1 MMAGELQKIH
11 IPGLVQRCCHYY
23 SHSMTCFALFSLMF
37 SGLPKIKGR
46 YTGSEMCTESLRQ
59 QLWIPVSF
67 FYRAK
72 GTVFFVI
79 SMWYR
84 IEHLQQDAGM
94 VAGAD
99 HILLPCLETYS
110 SKTEV
115 RLWFNGVESKA
126 HIRQFPL
133 SFSQNFCSSDKPG
146 GLILCKL
153 LEVTNNRTR
162 YILSPFNYSFT
173 FYLL

>member
-1 MMAGELQKIH
+1 MKCAQNHKDGSFGFLFLSSIEQKGQYFLLSVCGIELNICSRMLAWW
-11 IPGLVQRCCHYY
+11 LVQ
-23 SHSMTCFALFSLMF
+23 
-37 SGLPKIKGR
+37 I
-46 YTGSEMCTESLRQ
+46 
-59 QLWIPVSF
+59 IF
-67 FYRAK
+67 F
-72 GTVFFVI
+72 
-79 SMWYR
+79 
-84 IEHLQQDAGM
+84 
-94 VAGAD
+94 
-99 HILLPCLETYS
+99 CLAWKHS